1 MLIGC
6 KNLTTYEYI
15 VEQREQEEREA
26 VEARRTGAVSS
37 SCGLTSAPSH
47 THQQSA
53 VATNAATS
61 AGARQGDEAKSGPG
75 TGVGEEVKY
84 VRAPPS
90 AGSRPASSSISAAA
104 AHKNARNVCTFV
116 FYQVLYKIYM

>member
-6 KNLTTYEYI
+6 KNLTTYSYI
-15 VEQREQEEREA
+15 VEKREREEREA
-26 VEARRTGAVSS
+26 VEALRTGAVSS
-37 SCGLTSAPSH
+37 LCGLTSAPSH

-53 VATNAATS
+53 AATSAATS

-75 TGVGEEVKY
+75 AGVGEEVKY

-90 AGSRPASSSISAAA
+90 AGSRPASSLSPAA
-104 AHKNARNVCTFV
+104 AHKNARHVCTLV
-116 FYQVLYKIYM
+116 FYQVLNRQT